1 MPAIVFCSRAWPA
14 PTIQTKSTSRGVAPH
29 ASYLSCLA
37 KKGNPKKAPPVCRRC
52 AVPCVAR
59 LPRRL
64 RNSHDPLRVHVL
76 KQSSPESPDQPVLLG
91 GAQGKWEVRFT

>member
-1 MPAIVFCSRAWPA
+1 VQRYPIIKNNFNFAGGCPA
-14 PTIQTKSTSRGVAPH
+14 
-29 ASYLSCLA
+29 ASYFLLRRQ
-37 KKGNPKKAPPVCRRC
+37 KKVTKEKATPVCRRF

-59 LPRRL
+59 LARRL